1 MHKLTKDHSLV
12 QQLLDAG
19 SISEDEAMNHPNKNI
34 ITRAVGT
41 SKDVEVD
48 IFRFKAKEYDR
59 YLLCSDGLTNMVEEQ
74 EIVDVVNYT
83 DDMEKTVKKLV
94 QKANQYG
101 GKDNISVVLVE
112 I

>member
-1 MHKLTKDHSLV
+1 MG
-12 QQLLDAG
+12 A
-19 SISEDEAMNHPNKNI
+19 NKEVMVDFFEI
-34 ITRAVGT
+34 
-41 SKDVEVD
+41 EVD
-48 IFRFKAKEYDR
+48 KSDR
-59 YLLCSDGLTNMVEEQ
+59 VLLCSDGLTNMVEEQ
-74 EIVDVVNYT
+74 EIADVVNYS